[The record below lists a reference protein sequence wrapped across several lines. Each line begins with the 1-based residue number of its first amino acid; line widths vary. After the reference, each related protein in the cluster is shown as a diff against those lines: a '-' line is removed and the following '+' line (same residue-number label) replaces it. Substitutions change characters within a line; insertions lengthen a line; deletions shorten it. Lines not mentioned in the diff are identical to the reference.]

1 MNTRR
6 EIEDSQPFAAHLA
19 WSALAVAYLGLVA
32 FGITF
37 HFIPPLIP
45 GLISELGFGRGQAGL
60 LMSLLVV
67 PGIVLAIPAG
77 RLVDRYGE
85 RSVGTAGLALMAI
98 GTAAMTVSGDFTGL
112 AAGRVVTGIGTMPAL
127 VAMQRTVTRMFAGR
141 PIGLPMGLFSTG
153 VPVGIV
159 LVLNLAGPLSERCG
173 WRCVALGAAVCTLLA
188 GVVFW
193 SCWTWLARRG
203 VMRPV
208 TETVR
213 SAQLSRIGMGTLWLA
228 GVVWLCANGAM
239 TAFVTFAPDHYLDLG
254 FATGQRG
261 LLVSLPV
268 WISAPLA
275 PLIGALSDR
284 RGSRAVF
291 IGGGMLLMGICFALA
306 TANWL
311 GPIGLGVGLGL
322 ALAGVVTPILTL
334 PAQLL
339 SPAQQGRA
347 FGILNA
353 CAGLGA
359 ATLPPIAGLVRDLT
373 GGYTWSLG
381 LMATAALTGAM
392 VAGVLNRREYRSRG

>member
-1 MNTRR
+1 M
-6 EIEDSQPFAAHLA
+6 
-19 WSALAVAYLGLVA
+19 
-32 FGITF
+32 
-37 HFIPPLIP
+37 
-45 GLISELGFGRGQAGL
+45 
-60 LMSLLVV
+60 
-67 PGIVLAIPAG
+67 
-77 RLVDRYGE
+77 
-85 RSVGTAGLALMAI
+85 ALMAA
-98 GTAAMTVSGDFTGL
+98 GTAAMTFSGDFAGL
-112 AAGRVVTGIGTMPAL
+112 AAGRAVTGIGTMPAV
-127 VAMQRTVTRMFAGR
+127 VAMQRTVTRMFVGR

-173 WRCVALGAAVCTLLA
+173 WRCVALGAALCALLA
-188 GVVFW
+188 GAVFW
-193 SCWTWLARRG
+193 SFWTRLTRRG
-203 VMRPV
+203 VTRPPAGP
-208 TETVR
+208 VR
-213 SAQLSRIGMGTLWLA
+213 SAQLPRIGMRTLWLA
-228 GVVWLCANGAM
+228 GAVWLCANGAM

-284 RGSRAVF
+284 RGNRAVF
-291 IGGGMLLMGICFALA
+291 IGSGMLLMGICFALA
-306 TANWL
+306 TAAWL

-359 ATLPPIAGLVRDLT
+359 ATLPPIAGIMRDLT
-373 GGYTWSLG
+373 GGYAWPLG